1 MRITARDR
9 RALVLLGGA
18 GALWLVLVLAG
29 GGDGPPAAVGLAEP
43 IPAAERRLAR
53 MREQAAT
60 VPGQEQILQRV
71 TADLAAREQGIL
83 QAQTAAQAQAQMLEV
98 VRRVARA
105 QAPPIDFGTVELTQ
119 EVRRLG
125 DYGEVELSVPFTC
138 RIEELLN
145 FLADLTKQREAIATS
160 EIRISAQDPKEKTIT
175 VRLTV
180 SGVVPKRLVPEKK
193 GLAAF

>member
-18 GALWLVLVLAG
+18 GALWLVLVLVG
-29 GGDGPPAAVGLAEP
+29 GGGGQAAAVGLANP

-60 VPGQEQILQRV
+60 VPVQEQVLKRV

-83 QAQTAAQAQAQMLEV
+83 QAQTAAQAQAQVLEV

-105 QAPPIDFGTVELTQ
+105 QTPPIEFRTVELAQ

-125 DYGEVELSVPFTC
+125 DYGEVEISVPFTC